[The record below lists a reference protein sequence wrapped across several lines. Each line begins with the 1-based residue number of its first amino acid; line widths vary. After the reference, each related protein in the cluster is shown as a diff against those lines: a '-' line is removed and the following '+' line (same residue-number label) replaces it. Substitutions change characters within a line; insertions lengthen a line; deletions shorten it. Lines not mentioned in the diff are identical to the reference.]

1 MRRSAEKTR
10 LAQARVIA
18 GVSLE
23 TLAEYLRV
31 SANHLRHV
39 ERGARPLPPD
49 MAFFLGEALG
59 VSPHWLMGFGDSKGP
74 VDFRGNPYTVE
85 SFKAAKGRKDSRE
98 RGEAWRIY
106 LQDRLARAF
115 KAAADRNDSDLLGC
129 RIEDVIEGTLASA
142 GQAARSELGSV
153 DDVLRRMRQAGENAP
168 KPDPEAS
175 PQLPQGPGA
184 PRKRN
189 AGASPRNR
197 AR

>member
-23 TLAEYLRV
+23 RLAEYLRV

-49 MAFFLGEALG
+49 MAFFLGQALG

-74 VDFRGNPYTVE
+74 VDFQGNPYTVE
-85 SFKAAKGRKDSRE
+85 SFRAAKGRKDSRE

-115 KAAADRNDSDLLGC
+115 KAAVDRNDSDLLGC
-129 RIEDVIEGTLASA
+129 RIEEVIEGTLASA

-153 DDVLRRMRQAGENAP
+153 DEVLRRMRQEGEKAARP
-168 KPDPEAS
+168 DQAKRSKPV
-175 PQLPQGPGA
+175 PGS
-184 PRKRN
+184 RDQ
-189 AGASPRNR
+189 S
-197 AR
+197 